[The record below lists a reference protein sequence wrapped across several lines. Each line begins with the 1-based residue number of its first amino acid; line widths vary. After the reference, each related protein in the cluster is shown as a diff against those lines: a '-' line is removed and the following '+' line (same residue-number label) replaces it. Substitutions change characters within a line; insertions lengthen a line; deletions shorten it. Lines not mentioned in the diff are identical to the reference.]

1 VSEIVRLSD
10 GNWYEAFS
18 LVEEFFKE
26 SPLFARLG
34 AYPQSVVDEIAK
46 TIREP
51 QRVGF
56 LGYVKD
62 ELAGLVIG
70 RTVNLLFG
78 PGCVAQDMIFYV
90 RPKFRATL
98 LIKRLV
104 AAFEAWAWE
113 DPGCRLVQL
122 TALAG
127 ADNERAA
134 RLVEHFGFNSVGYVM
149 VKERH

>member
-1 VSEIVRLSD
+1 VVKQLDEE
-10 GNWYEAFS
+10 NWADAFA
-18 LVEEFFKE
+18 LTEEFFKE
-26 SPLFARLG
+26 SPLFGRLG
-34 AYPQSVVDEIAK
+34 ARPQRVVDEIAK

-56 LGYVKD
+56 LGYVNN
-62 ELAGLVIG
+62 ELAGLVMG
-70 RTVNLLFG
+70 RMVNLLFG
-78 PGCVAQDMIFYV
+78 PGCIAQDMIFYV

-113 DPGCRLVQL
+113 DPGCKLVQL
-122 TALAG
+122 TALAS